1 VASPIHGHGEGECA
15 SLSLSPLP
23 MQAMDKASED
33 PGLGFE
39 LEHAIGIAGTVPD
52 GLHVH
57 PNSIHFMYPAGSTVV
72 VQDLQDQHKQEF
84 LRGHDGDVSCICT
97 SPAGTLVATG
107 QYGDN
112 SDVIV
117 WDFKSRSKKFTFFEH
132 DYGVAAVAI
141 SHDEALLSSIGDAE
155 DKKMLIWDLDS
166 GMIVTQIPLSSS
178 KPVTCVTWGGKFRDI
193 KRRDTSSYQLVTA
206 GKQNLTIWEL
216 DPFKGVLHPHH
227 IHLQSVNRNFSALLF
242 SKDFETLYAGT
253 TSGDF
258 IIASV
263 KGKHMIGS
271 IQACSSGVCSMT
283 SGSNPRTG
291 QEELFVGGGDGSVVR
306 FSQRMS
312 NARVPTGHAR
322 DTSAGIVEEDRA
334 LLRGAVTGLTFTT
347 DKLTLMASTSR
358 GFVHQMLPYAP
369 SGGFQN
375 GILISQAHSGAVV
388 SVSYPPDD
396 SNQFATCALDG
407 SIFIWDASDYIVRV
421 SVHVNSAQPTCL
433 AYSGD
438 VILSGWTDGRIRS
451 HDATNGE
458 LLWEIEN
465 AHPEGVTALAL
476 SNNQRFV
483 ITGGLKGEVRVWELR
498 ERQLVSHLKEHTSAV
513 SGLHLF
519 NDDVH
524 AMSSSR
530 DKSFLCW
537 DLRAEQRISSHQHR
551 MGGINSIALSGDQ
564 TLVLTIGQ
572 EKKLTFWDLRE
583 PNPISSL
590 NHGDEAFSMA
600 VSHNGLYVATG
611 GRDHRVKIWDMQ
623 KASQGLE
630 SGALLLDGVGHSGP
644 IRCLAFSPDDRQ
656 VVSVGEDGCVLVWN
670 VFMG

>member
-1 VASPIHGHGEGECA
+1 
-15 SLSLSPLP
+15 
-23 MQAMDKASED
+23 MQAPKADNSA
-33 PGLGFE
+33 LGFE
-39 LEHAIGIAGTVPD
+39 LEHAIGIAGNVPD

-57 PNSIHFMYPAGSTVV
+57 SDNCNFIYPAGSTVV
-72 VQDLQDQHKQEF
+72 IRDLSDPHKQEF
-84 LRGHDGDVSCICT
+84 LRGHDRDVSCICT
-97 SPAGTLVATG
+97 SSAGTMIATG

-117 WDFKSRSKKFTFFEH
+117 WDYRSRSKKFTFFEH
-132 DYGVAAVAI
+132 DFGVAAVAI

-155 DKKMLIWDLDS
+155 DKKMMIWDLDS
-166 GMIVTQIPLSSS
+166 GMIVTQVTLSSS
-178 KPVTCVTWGGKFRDI
+178 KPITCVTWGGKFRDI

-216 DPFKGVLHPHH
+216 DPFKGNLVPHQ
-227 IHLQSVNRNFSALLF
+227 IALQSVNRNFSALLF

-263 KGKHMIGS
+263 KNKTMIGS

-283 SGSNPRTG
+283 LGSNPRTG
-291 QEELFVGGGDGSVVR
+291 KEELFVGGGDGSVVR
-306 FSQRMS
+306 FSQQPPS
-312 NARVPTGHAR
+312 TTRVPTGHTR
-322 DTSAGIVEEDRA
+322 ETNAGIVEEDRA
-334 LLRGAVTGLTFTT
+334 MLRGAVTGLTFTT
-347 DKLTLMASTSR
+347 DKLTLMASTSL
-358 GFVHQMLPYAP
+358 GYTHQMLPYAP

-375 GILISQAHSGAVV
+375 GILISQAHSGPVV
-388 SVSYPPDD
+388 AVSYPPDD

-407 SIFIWDASDYIVRV
+407 YIFIWDASDYVVRV
-421 SVHVNSAQPTCL
+421 AVHVNSAQPTCL

-438 VILSGWTDGRIRS
+438 VVLSGWSDGRIRS
-451 HDATNGE
+451 HDATNGV

-513 SGLHLF
+513 TGLHLF

-564 TLVLTIGQ
+564 TQVLTIGQ

-583 PNPISSL
+583 PNPIASL

-623 KASQGLE
+623 NASQGRERE
-630 SGALLLDGVGHSGP
+630 SLLMDGVGHSGH
-644 IRCLAFSPDDRQ
+644 IRSIAFSPDDRQ

-670 VFMG
+670 VFTG